1 MNVSS
6 IVEELK
12 RKYPGKNIVLNP
24 PDDPSEIICE
34 IEPAS
39 KNPERSVAIAVI
51 DETVEHYH
59 RNTKEIYEVL
69 KGKLKVVKDG
79 EEYELQEGKSVVIEP
94 GEKHSAEGHETWI
107 KVTSYP
113 GWSIKDHI
121 SSNQKNRATK
131 TSS

>member
-12 RKYPGKNIVLNP
+12 QKYPGKNIVLNP
-24 PDDPSEIICE
+24 PVEPSEIICE

-39 KNPERSVAIAVI
+39 ENPERSVAIAVI

-79 EEYELQEGKSVVIEP
+79 AEYELHEGESMVIEP

-121 SSNQKNRATK
+121 SSNYNSNQNK
-131 TSS
+131 